1 MVITRGQPK
10 GGAAQIVARRQC
22 VGSAV
27 LDEELEDLLMSP
39 ECASVHSRVALRIAG
54 LVHEV
59 GEGALVAGDMPT
71 DLTLHLLHVA
81 TYAGLEKGCVPGAAG
96 SRYRLAHGYG
106 SLEMRPKCKNIGWTS
121 GRRIGLQLALDLI
134 SPAVTFILEPG
145 CFGASVL
152 AIAMPSACRLVV
164 CCYRPMLLLAAVL
177 ALLGCAIVV
186 VAQEQQDD
194 LTAPSLPVRFRNQ
207 RDASSQPTIVVGHEP
222 NAHEYFPPYSK
233 YAALSPMLTRIKREL
248 QLGEQQQLA
257 AAGVKDEEMLE
268 HLMSLGD
275 LMAELGNGHVEN
287 VNDAQIR
294 AAAQGAA
301 ADVAEDYERGVA
313 AYLSTVELYERA
325 MTLGGTTTS
334 HPDNDIIGLL
344 AGVSTIKLQLAELAM
359 ADPALSELMLGPNG
373 SAVTVSPEL
382 LSPFYEKA
390 LRYNRDA
397 ILSYE
402 RALHLLSGG
411 GAAAAAK
418 LDEDWSAQLELAY
431 ADASVRLGS
440 QIVECYEQ
448 GLIDVVLSVGD
459 AMNQGGEEESL
470 LSTVVSIDGTTS
482 TITSSE
488 ERNDGAD
495 YSTFDESMQIF
506 GVDGERVLKMARE
519 SFEKAAATYRRF
531 EKSTTGTNGSTHDD
545 RVNFADATAAIGLV
559 SLYLNDS
566 TKSIS
571 MYENSIEIYSALE
584 SEGYQH
590 HFDDQDGGIPA
601 VLADMLSQLSDVLLQ
616 TRRYDECIERY
627 KHSMDKFKQL
637 AATGSG
643 SPHKPPPPRI
653 NTQTPYEGDESLRLH
668 EEALEDYY
676 ASLGASGADVLDDF
690 GHDGLDDP
698 LYEADLLFNLGTIH
712 LSQNDP
718 DEALRHLTKAIAL
731 YEENL
736 EDESPLADALLNKA
750 SCLFHLGRFDE
761 SAATHEEAIEI
772 YRSSLG
778 GSESGSNGPRSS
790 RIRERLINLDEM
802 VLGMRNSTQTVV

>member
-1 MVITRGQPK
+1 M
-10 GGAAQIVARRQC
+10 
-22 VGSAV
+22 
-27 LDEELEDLLMSP
+27 L
-39 ECASVHSRVALRIAG
+39 
-54 LVHEV
+54 
-59 GEGALVAGDMPT
+59 
-71 DLTLHLLHVA
+71 
-81 TYAGLEKGCVPGAAG
+81 
-96 SRYRLAHGYG
+96 
-106 SLEMRPKCKNIGWTS
+106 
-121 GRRIGLQLALDLI
+121 
-134 SPAVTFILEPG
+134 
-145 CFGASVL
+145 
-152 AIAMPSACRLVV
+152 LVV
-164 CCYRPMLLLAAVL
+164 AIL

-186 VAQEQQDD
+186 FAQEQQDD
-194 LTAPSLPVRFRNQ
+194 LTAPSLLPLPVRFRNQ

-222 NAHEYFPPYSK
+222 NAHEYFHPYSN

-248 QLGEQQQLA
+248 QLGEQRQLVA
-257 AAGVKDEEMLE
+257 ADVFDEEMLE
-268 HLMSLGD
+268 HLVSLGD
-275 LMAELGNGHVEN
+275 LTAELGNGHVEN

-294 AAAQGAA
+294 AAAQGTA
-301 ADVAEDYERGVA
+301 ADVAEDYERGIA
-313 AYLSTVELYERA
+313 AYESTVQLYERA
-325 MTLGGTTTS
+325 MALWGGEEFTTS
-334 HPDNDIIGLL
+334 SQDPDNDIIGLL
-344 AGVSTIKLQLAELAM
+344 AGVSTIKLQLAELVM
-359 ADPALSELMLGPNG
+359 VDPALSELMLGPNAEG

-402 RALHLLSGG
+402 RALQLLSDG
-411 GAAAAAK
+411 GATAVTK
-418 LDEDWSAQLELAY
+418 VDEEWSAQLKLAH

-448 GLIDVVLSVGD
+448 GLIDVVLAVGD

-470 LSTVVSIDGTTS
+470 RSTVVSVDGTTS

-495 YSTFDESMQIF
+495 DSTFDESMQIF

-545 RVNFADATAAIGLV
+545 RVQLADATAAIGLV
-559 SLYLNDS
+559 SLYLNDL
-566 TKSIS
+566 TKSMS
-571 MYENSIEIYSALE
+571 MYENSIEIYSELE

-590 HFDDQDGGIPA
+590 HFDDQDGSIPA

-637 AATGSG
+637 AAASSG

-653 NTQTPYEGDESLRLH
+653 NKQTPYEDDESLRLH

-731 YEENL
+731 YEDNL

-750 SCLFHLGRFDE
+750 SCLFYLGRFDA

-772 YRSSLG
+772 YRGSLG
-778 GSESGSNGPRSS
+778 EGSESDPVSFGSNEPRSS

-802 VLGMRNSTQTVV
+802 VLGMRNSTQMVV

>member
-1 MVITRGQPK
+1 M
-10 GGAAQIVARRQC
+10 
-22 VGSAV
+22 
-27 LDEELEDLLMSP
+27 L
-39 ECASVHSRVALRIAG
+39 
-54 LVHEV
+54 
-59 GEGALVAGDMPT
+59 
-71 DLTLHLLHVA
+71 
-81 TYAGLEKGCVPGAAG
+81 
-96 SRYRLAHGYG
+96 
-106 SLEMRPKCKNIGWTS
+106 
-121 GRRIGLQLALDLI
+121 
-134 SPAVTFILEPG
+134 
-145 CFGASVL
+145 
-152 AIAMPSACRLVV
+152 LVV
-164 CCYRPMLLLAAVL
+164 AIL
-177 ALLGCAIVV
+177 ALLGCAIVA

-194 LTAPSLPVRFRNQ
+194 LTAPSLLPLPVRFRNQ

-222 NAHEYFPPYSK
+222 NAHEYFHPYSN

-248 QLGEQQQLA
+248 QLGEQQQLVA
-257 AAGVKDEEMLE
+257 ADVFDEEMLE
-268 HLMSLGD
+268 HLVSLGD

-294 AAAQGAA
+294 AAAQGTA
-301 ADVAEDYERGVA
+301 ADVAEDYERGIA
-313 AYLSTVELYERA
+313 AYESTVQLYERA
-325 MTLGGTTTS
+325 MTLWRGEEFTRS
-334 HPDNDIIGLL
+334 SQDPDNDIIGLL
-344 AGVSTIKLQLAELAM
+344 AGVSTIKLQLAELVM
-359 ADPALSELMLGPNG
+359 VDPALSELMLGPNAEG

-402 RALHLLSGG
+402 RALQLLSDG
-411 GAAAAAK
+411 GATAVTTV
-418 LDEDWSAQLELAY
+418 DEEWSAQLKLAC

-448 GLIDVVLSVGD
+448 GLIDVVLAVGD
-459 AMNQGGEEESL
+459 AMNQGGEEASL
-470 LSTVVSIDGTTS
+470 RSTVVSVDGITS

-495 YSTFDESMQIF
+495 DSTFDESMQIF

-531 EKSTTGTNGSTHDD
+531 EKSTTGTSGSTHDD
-545 RVNFADATAAIGLV
+545 RVQLADATAAIGLV
-559 SLYLNDS
+559 SLYLNDL
-566 TKSIS
+566 TKSMS
-571 MYENSIEIYSALE
+571 MYENSIEIYSELE

-590 HFDDQDGGIPA
+590 HFDDQDGSIPA

-637 AATGSG
+637 AAASSG

-653 NTQTPYEGDESLRLH
+653 NKQTPYEDDESLRLH

-676 ASLGASGADVLDDF
+676 ASLDASGADVLDDF

-718 DEALRHLTKAIAL
+718 DEALSILT
-731 YEENL
+731 
-736 EDESPLADALLNKA
+736 
-750 SCLFHLGRFDE
+750 
-761 SAATHEEAIEI
+761 T
-772 YRSSLG
+772 
-778 GSESGSNGPRSS
+778 
-790 RIRERLINLDEM
+790 
-802 VLGMRNSTQTVV
+802 